1 MVDRGRDAR
10 LGDEALAKRLVLAR
24 CGAITFS
31 ATGRSRSTWI
41 ARYTTPIPPRP
52 ATASMRWP
60 AKTSPGPKSV
70 TAPRLS
76 VRLVSIAT
84 SMRPSSALRAA
95 AWGVVVVGVAV
106 PLARRRLRIPPPVVT
121 ASAAAAPVA
130 LCVATRRSRS
140 RDAAVCA
147 LQMWAY
153 IATYQMPHDDPEAL
167 EARVRVDY
175 PVAIDRVIGMGRLP
189 TLRLQRALARPG
201 ALRPADQALVWVH
214 WIWFLVP
221 HGTVAYLIV
230 RHREQFP
237 AGAARIYAV
246 FDLGVIV
253 YWLLP
258 TAPPWYAAKHG
269 RIGGAR
275 ARRPCGG
282 SWSSTGGVL
291 EGALAA
297 ALQFPG
303 RQPPGSH
310 AVFAFRHLSD
320 GGSRPCGRWPGP
332 GRSRLDV
339 RADARV
345 RLGVSG

>member
-1 MVDRGRDAR
+1 
-10 LGDEALAKRLVLAR
+10 
-24 CGAITFS
+24 
-31 ATGRSRSTWI
+31 
-41 ARYTTPIPPRP
+41 
-52 ATASMRWP
+52 
-60 AKTSPGPKSV
+60 
-70 TAPRLS
+70 
-76 VRLVSIAT
+76 
-84 SMRPSSALRAA
+84 MRPSSALRAA

-106 PLARRRLRIPPPVVT
+106 PLARRRLRIPPPLVT

-175 PVAIDRVIGMGRLP
+175 PVAIDRVLGMGRLP

-221 HGTVAYLIV
+221 HGTVADLIM

-269 RIGGAR
+269 RIGGAQGEAAMRRIMVEHGEAFWKERWQPLYSFLGGNPLAAMPSLHFATSLMAARVLADAGPVQGAVGWTYALTLGFALVYLGEHYVIDLLAGATLAEGVRR
-275 ARRPCGG
+275 AAP
-282 SWSSTGGVL
+282 
-291 EGALAA
+291 ALAPA
-297 ALQFPG
+297 A
-303 RQPPGSH
+303 R
-310 AVFAFRHLSD
+310 ALSR
-320 GGSRPCGRWPGP
+320 GVQ
-332 GRSRLDV
+332 RLEIAAHV
-339 RADARV
+339 
-345 RLGVSG
+345 